1 MAPVVTEITTPVPET
16 EFGRLRDHLP
26 QSLPL
31 LRRIQFTHFP
41 QGTTEHARYLIA
53 TDSDGSIDSGEGQA
67 QQPPPP
73 PPPSKHHFAACYLDL
88 SKGPETEMYLYT
100 TLEDAPDPSALPD
113 SEVERVLDLAVS
125 LLRRGKLAAE
135 EALRPGAPFK
145 LARGPGGFLVGGLHQ
160 PTYELLC
167 ARRGL
172 TSSYWNPHDA
182 WLFRLERLPPAQPS
196 SSAAAGGGPPGAHE
210 GLRWDV
216 VRREDVPL
224 IASRTYIPKIE
235 ATLMSEPSVAVRD
248 AEGTLVAWGFVGVA
262 GTLSTLHVEEPYRG
276 KGMAKAVATKVLR
289 EHSFGDDGW
298 GSADVHVDNAQSQGV
313 CKALGGEKGWKNC
326 WTVVD
331 LDSIP

>member
-1 MAPVVTEITTPVPET
+1 MAPLVTEIIPPVPET

-31 LRRIQFTHFP
+31 LRRIQFTHYP

-53 TDSDGSIDSGEGQA
+53 TDSDGAIDGGDRQG
-67 QQPPPP
+67 QPP
-73 PPPSKHHFAACYLDL
+73 SSQRHFAAAYLDL
-88 SKGPETEMYLYT
+88 SKGPETEMYLYS
-100 TLEDAPDPSALPD
+100 TLEDATDLAAVPND
-113 SEVERVLDLAVS
+113 EVERVLDLAVA
-125 LLRRGKLAAE
+125 LLHRGKLAAE
-135 EALRPGAPFK
+135 EALRSGAYK
-145 LARGPGGFLVGGLHQ
+145 LARGAGFLVGGLHQ

-167 ARRGL
+167 SRRGL
-172 TSSYWNPHDA
+172 TSSYWNPHHA
-182 WLFRLERLPPAQPS
+182 WLFRLDRLP
-196 SSAAAGGGPPGAHE
+196 GGGGSEGGSGPGP

-235 ATLMSEPSVAVRD
+235 ATLMSEPSVGVRD
-248 AEGTLVAWGFVGVA
+248 AAGTLVAWGFIGVA

-298 GSADVHVDNAQSQGV
+298 GSADVHIDNVQSQGV
-313 CKALGGEKGWKNC
+313 CKGLGGEKGWRNC

>member
-1 MAPVVTEITTPVPET
+1 MAPLVTKIATPVPET

-31 LRRIQFTHFP
+31 LRRIQFTHYP

-53 TDSDGSIDSGEGQA
+53 TDSGSGDGQA
-67 QQPPPP
+67 QQPPPAAPPP
-73 PPPSKHHFAACYLDL
+73 PPPSKQHFAACYLDL

-113 SEVERVLDLAVS
+113 SEVERVLDLAVA
-125 LLRRGKLAAE
+125 LLRRGKLAAQ
-135 EALRPGAPFK
+135 EALRTGAFK

-160 PTYELLC
+160 PTYELLRE
-167 ARRGL
+167 RRGL

-182 WLFRLERLPPAQPS
+182 WLFRLERLPSPAQS
-196 SSAAAGGGPPGAHE
+196 SAGGGPAE

-224 IASRTYIPKIE
+224 IASRTHIPKIE

-248 AEGTLVAWGFVGVA
+248 AEGTLVAWGFIGVA
-262 GTLSTLHVEEPYRG
+262 GTLSTLHVE
-276 KGMAKAVATKVLR
+276 V
-289 EHSFGDDGW
+289 
-298 GSADVHVDNAQSQGV
+298 
-313 CKALGGEKGWKNC
+313 
-326 WTVVD
+326 
-331 LDSIP
+331 

>member
-1 MAPVVTEITTPVPET
+1 MAPLVTEIIPPVPEI

-31 LRRIQFTHFP
+31 LRRIQFTHYP

-53 TDSDGSIDSGEGQA
+53 TDSDGGIDGA
-67 QQPPPP
+67 
-73 PPPSKHHFAACYLDL
+73 PPSQRHFAAAYLDL

-100 TLEDAPDPSALPD
+100 TLEDAKDLAAVPDE
-113 SEVERVLDLAVS
+113 EVELVLDLAVA

-135 EALRPGAPFK
+135 EAMRSGAFK
-145 LARGPGGFLVGGLHQ
+145 LARGAGFMVGGLHQ

-172 TSSYWNPHDA
+172 TSSYWNPHHA
-182 WLFRLERLPPAQPS
+182 WLFRLDRLPGGS
-196 SSAAAGGGPPGAHE
+196 GSGGGTAGPGP

-235 ATLMSEPSVAVRD
+235 ATLMSEPSVGVRD
-248 AEGTLVAWGFVGVA
+248 AAGTLVAWGFIGVA
-262 GTLSTLHVEEPYRG
+262 GTLSTLHVEVRG
-276 KGMAKAVATKVLR
+276 LR
-289 EHSFGDDGW
+289 AREETW
-298 GSADVHVDNAQSQGV
+298 WY
-313 CKALGGEKGWKNC
+313 L
-326 WTVVD
+326 T
-331 LDSIP
+331 